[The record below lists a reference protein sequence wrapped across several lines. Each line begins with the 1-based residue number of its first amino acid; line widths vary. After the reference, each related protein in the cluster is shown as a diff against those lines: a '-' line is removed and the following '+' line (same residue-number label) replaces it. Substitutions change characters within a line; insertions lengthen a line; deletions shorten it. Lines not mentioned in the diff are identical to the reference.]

1 METFLLGAI
10 TTLLVVAV
18 VRLAFT
24 RRTTVRSWREP
35 DTPSAAAAEEER
47 RALIEDAVARLDEGV
62 VIFSDTFR
70 LVLANDAA
78 RRMLRLGPST
88 TSSAPAEV
96 MSLVRR
102 AVSTNE
108 LVEDQIDVWLPER
121 TSLAI
126 RTIPLGPTEGVVLL
140 ARDVTAERRAERVR
154 KQFVT
159 HASHE
164 LKSPV
169 ASMQSLAEAV
179 ASAASEEPEKTI
191 RFADRLVLESQRL
204 ARLIDDLL
212 DLSRVEDP
220 ASFSNES
227 VDLSSLVEEEASSFR
242 ANASGKGIV
251 FNAAIKPG
259 LWTTGDA
266 KQLKLLVRNLLDN
279 AFRYT
284 PAGGRI
290 DVELTTEEA
299 YARLSVRDTG
309 IGIPLKSQA
318 RVFERFYRVDEAR
331 SREHGGTGLG
341 LAIVKHV
348 ADLYG
353 GRVEVD
359 SEYGEGSTFTAY
371 LPLAPD
377 PLALSEG
384 A

>member
-10 TTLLVVAV
+10 TTLLLVAV
-18 VRLAFT
+18 IRVAFVRRNT
-24 RRTTVRSWREP
+24 IRSWREP
-35 DTPSAAAAEEER
+35 DTPAATAAEEER
-47 RALIEDAVARLDEGV
+47 RALIEDAVERLDEGV

-88 TSSAPAEV
+88 ATTAPAEV

-140 ARDVTAERRAERVR
+140 ARDVTLERRAERVR

-179 ASAASEEPEKTI
+179 ASAALEEPEKTV
-191 RFADRLVLESQRL
+191 RFANRLVQESQRL

-220 ASFSNES
+220 ASFSNET
-227 VDLSSLVEEEASSFR
+227 VDLSSLVQDETDSFHDEAT
-242 ANASGKGIV
+242 AKEVV
-251 FNAAIKPG
+251 FDSAIKPG

-279 AFRYT
+279 AIRYT

-290 DVELTTEEA
+290 DVELASEGD
-299 YARLSVRDTG
+299 YARFSVRDTG

-331 SREHGGTGLG
+331 SRERGGTGLG

-377 PLALSEG
+377 PLALPEG

>member
-1 METFLLGAI
+1 METFLFGAI
-10 TTLLVVAV
+10 TTLLVIGAL
-18 VRLAFT
+18 RLAFA
-24 RRTTVRSWREP
+24 RRTAPRSWRQP
-35 DTPSAAAAEEER
+35 DTTAAAAAEDER
-47 RALIEDAVARLDEGV
+47 RVLIEDAVARLDEGV

-88 TSSAPAEV
+88 TTTAPAEV

-179 ASAASEEPEKTI
+179 AHAAPEEPEKTV
-191 RFADRLVLESQRL
+191 RFANRLVQESQRL
-204 ARLIDDLL
+204 ARLVDDLL

-220 ASFSNES
+220 ASFSTES
-227 VDLSSLVEEEASSFR
+227 IDLSSLVEGEVATFEHEASTNEV
-242 ANASGKGIV
+242 AHG
-251 FNAAIKPG
+251 AAIKPG
-259 LWTTGDA
+259 LWTIGDA
-266 KQLKLLVRNLLDN
+266 NQLKLLVRNLLDN
-279 AFRYT
+279 AIRYT

-290 DVELTTEEA
+290 DVELVPDDG
-299 YARLSVRDTG
+299 YARFSVTDTG

-353 GRVEVD
+353 GRVEVE

-377 PLALSEG
+377 PLAAQAG

>member
-10 TTLLVVAV
+10 TTLLVIAV
-18 VRLAFT
+18 VRIAVA
-24 RRTTVRSWREP
+24 RRTTVRSWRQP
-35 DTPSAAAAEEER
+35 DTTAAVAAEDER
-47 RALIEDAVARLDEGV
+47 RVLIEDAVARLDEGV

-88 TSSAPAEV
+88 TTSAPAEV

-102 AVSTNE
+102 AVTTND

-140 ARDVTAERRAERVR
+140 ARDVTAERRAERMR

-179 ASAASEEPEKTI
+179 AHAAPEEPDKTV
-191 RFADRLVLESQRL
+191 RFANRLVQESQRL
-204 ARLIDDLL
+204 ARLVDDLL

-220 ASFSNES
+220 ASFSTES
-227 VDLSSLVEEEASSFR
+227 IDLSALVEEETATFGAEASTKEV
-242 ANASGKGIV
+242 ALASAV
-251 FNAAIKPG
+251 KPG
-259 LWTTGDA
+259 LWTIGDGN
-266 KQLKLLVRNLLDN
+266 QLRLLVRNLLDN
-279 AFRYT
+279 AIRYT

-290 DVELTTEEA
+290 DVELVPDDD
-299 YARLSVRDTG
+299 YARFSVTDTG

-353 GRVEVD
+353 GRVEVE

-377 PLALSEG
+377 ALAVEEG
-384 A
+384 T

>member
-1 METFLLGAI
+1 METFLFGAI
-10 TTLLVVAV
+10 TMLLVVV
-18 VRLAFT
+18 VFRLAT
-24 RRTTVRSWREP
+24 SRRTSIRSWREP
-35 DTPSAAAAEEER
+35 GTSSAAAAESER
-47 RALIEDAVARLDEGV
+47 RALIDDAVARLDEGV

-88 TSSAPAEV
+88 TGTAPAEV

-102 AVSTNE
+102 AVTTNE

-140 ARDVTAERRAERVR
+140 ARDVTAERRSERVR

-169 ASMQSLAEAV
+169 ASMQALAEAV
-179 ASAASEEPEKTI
+179 VHAAPEDPEKTA
-191 RFADRLVLESQRL
+191 RFADRLVVESQRL
-204 ARLIDDLL
+204 ARLVDDLL

-220 ASFSNES
+220 ASFSNET
-227 VDLSSLVEEEASSFR
+227 VDLSVLVTGEVEACEPQ
-242 ANASGKGIV
+242 AAGKEV
-251 FNAAIKPG
+251 VVDAAIKPG

-266 KQLKLLVRNLLDN
+266 GQLKLLVRNLLDN
-279 AFRYT
+279 AVRYT
-284 PAGGRI
+284 PQGGRI
-290 DVELTTEEA
+290 DVELVREDE
-299 YARLSVRDTG
+299 YARFRVADTG

-353 GRVEVD
+353 GRVEVE
-359 SEYGEGSTFTAY
+359 SEYGEGSTFTAF
-371 LPLAPD
+371 LPLVAD
-377 PLALSEG
+377 PLAASEG